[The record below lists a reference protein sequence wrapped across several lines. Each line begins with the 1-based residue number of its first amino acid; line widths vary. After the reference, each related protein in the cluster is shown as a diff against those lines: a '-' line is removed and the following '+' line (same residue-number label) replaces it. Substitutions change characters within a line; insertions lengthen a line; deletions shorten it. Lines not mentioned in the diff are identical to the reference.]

1 MTNAIDRIAGQM
13 PVTQTTA
20 VEQARAVA
28 EVAAA
33 VQVAQQCPRDV
44 RRAWAEMEDACRR
57 LGLAEVAFYSVPNR
71 GRGPSVHLARAIA
84 LIWGNHDSGVHELS
98 RDDARGMSEIR
109 AYAWDQQ
116 TNVRSSRTFQVPHAK
131 MAGGGRKNLTD
142 LGDIYLNNQN
152 VGARAL
158 RECIWAT
165 LPRDYV
171 DRAQEVCRETLQK
184 GDGAPL
190 LDRIAKMV
198 EAFSGIGVAVARI
211 EAKLGRPRGQWTAV
225 DVADMLIVYRSI
237 GRGETTA
244 DAEFPP
250 ERVTAAEITGQQ
262 PAVPQERVVRPHG
275 PDLHL
280 HDDHQAARL
289 LASVGQMKVPGMA
302 ESQPITDFC
311 GVETPDGACN
321 LPAGH
326 ETGPELDG
334 YDGHDVVPAT
344 GGQR

>member
-1 MTNAIDRIAGQM
+1 MTQNSIDRIM
-13 PVTQTTA
+13 PTALATQATA

-33 VQVAQQCPRDV
+33 VQVAQQCPRDI

-57 LGLAEVAFYSVPNR
+57 TGLAEVAFYAVPNR

-131 MAGGGRKNLTD
+131 MAGGGRKALTD

-184 GDGAPL
+184 GDGKPL
-190 LDRIAKMV
+190 LDRIGQMV
-198 EAFSGIGVAVARI
+198 EAFGKLDVTAARLATRI
-211 EAKLGRPRGQWTAV
+211 GRPRGQWTAV
-225 DVADMLIVYRSI
+225 DVADMLIVIRSI

-244 DAEFPP
+244 EAEFPP
-250 ERVTAAEITGQQ
+250 ERVTAAEITGTP
-262 PAVPQERVVRPHG
+262 PAP
-275 PDLHL
+275 
-280 HDDHQAARL
+280 AA
-289 LASVGQMKVPGMA
+289 
-302 ESQPITDFC
+302 C
-311 GVETPDGACN
+311 GFETPDGLCN
-321 LPAGH
+321 LRAGH
-326 ETGPELDG
+326 PVGPELDG
-334 YDGHDVVPAT
+334 FDGHDVVPA
-344 GGQR
+344 Q

>member
-1 MTNAIDRIAGQM
+1 LTNALDRFAAPV

-57 LGLAEVAFYSVPNR
+57 TGLAEVAFYSVPNR
-71 GRGPSVHLARAIA
+71 GRDASVHLARAIA
-84 LIWGNHDSGVHELS
+84 LIWGNHDSGVRELS
-98 RDDARGMSEIR
+98 RDDLRGMSEIQ

-131 MAGGGRKNLTD
+131 MVKGERKPLTD
-142 LGDIYLNNQN
+142 LSDVYLNNQN
-152 VGARAL
+152 IGARAL

-171 DRAQEVCRETLQK
+171 DRAKEICEETLRQ
-184 GDGAPL
+184 GDGTPL
-190 LDRIAKMV
+190 LERIAKMV
-198 EAFSGIGVAVARI
+198 EVFGKIGITPARI
-211 EAKLGRPRGQWTAV
+211 EARLGRPRGQWSAV
-225 DVADMLIVYRSI
+225 DVADMQIVIRSI
-237 GRGETTA
+237 ASKATTA

-262 PAVPQERVVRPHG
+262 PVYDGRDPARVRLDEQRGAQTPQP
-275 PDLHL
+275 
-280 HDDHQAARL
+280 
-289 LASVGQMKVPGMA
+289 
-302 ESQPITDFC
+302 C
-311 GVETPDGACN
+311 GYETPDGPCN
-321 LPAGH
+321 RVAGH
-326 ETGPELDG
+326 PVGPEYQG
-334 YDGHDVVPAT
+334 YDGHDVVPVGAP
-344 GGQR
+344 

>member
-1 MTNAIDRIAGQM
+1 MTNTLDRLAAPTPI
-13 PVTQTTA
+13 TQTTA

-33 VQVAQQCPRDV
+33 VQVAQMNPRDI

-98 RDDARGMSEIR
+98 RDDVRGMSEIR

-131 MAGGGRKNLTD
+131 MAGGGRKVLTD

-184 GDGAPL
+184 GDGKPL
-190 LDRIAKMV
+190 LDRVAQMV
-198 EAFSGIGVAVARI
+198 EAFGKLGVNPARLAARI
-211 EAKLGRPRGQWTAV
+211 GRPRGQWTSV
-225 DVADMLIVYRSI
+225 DVADMLIVIRSI

-244 DAEFPP
+244 DAEFPDEP
-250 ERVTAAEITGQQ
+250 VTAAEITGQRA
-262 PAVPQERVVRPHG
+262 PATAAVV
-275 PDLHL
+275 
-280 HDDHQAARL
+280 
-289 LASVGQMKVPGMA
+289 
-302 ESQPITDFC
+302 C
-311 GVETPDGACN
+311 GWETPAGPCN
-321 LPAGH
+321 LQQGH
-326 ETGPELDG
+326 PVGPQFPG
-334 YDGHDVVPAT
+334 YDGHDVAPAE
-344 GGQR
+344 GDAR

>member
-1 MTNAIDRIAGQM
+1 MTANAVDRVV
-13 PVTQTTA
+13 PVASPTQATA

-33 VQVAQQCPRDV
+33 VQVAQQCPRDI

-57 LGLAEVAFYSVPNR
+57 IGLAEVAFYSVPNR

-84 LIWGNHDSGVHELS
+84 LIWGNHDSGVHELH

-131 MAGGGRKNLTD
+131 MAGGSRKVLTD
-142 LGDIYLNNQN
+142 LGDVYLNNQN

-184 GDGAPL
+184 GDGKPL
-190 LDRIAKMV
+190 VERVAQMV
-198 EAFSGIGVAVARI
+198 DAFGKIGVTPARLATRI
-211 EAKLGRPRGQWTAV
+211 GRPRGQWTSV
-225 DVADMLIVYRSI
+225 DIADMQIVIRSI
-237 GRGETTA
+237 ARGETTA
-244 DAEFPP
+244 DVEFPP
-250 ERVTAAEITGQQ
+250 ERVTAAEITGQ
-262 PAVPQERVVRPHG
+262 
-275 PDLHL
+275 
-280 HDDHQAARL
+280 
-289 LASVGQMKVPGMA
+289 
-302 ESQPITDFC
+302 
-311 GVETPDGACN
+311 
-321 LPAGH
+321 
-326 ETGPELDG
+326 
-334 YDGHDVVPAT
+334 PAT
-344 GGQR
+344 PPPSVPVTNEEDGGWPDPAPVPSGAEQ